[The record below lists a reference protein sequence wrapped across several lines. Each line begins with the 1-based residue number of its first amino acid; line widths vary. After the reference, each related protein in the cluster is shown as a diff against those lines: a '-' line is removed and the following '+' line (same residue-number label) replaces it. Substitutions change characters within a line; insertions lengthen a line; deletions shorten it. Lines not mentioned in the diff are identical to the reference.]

1 VGVGDLVILVWAVGL
16 LFLPGAAVLVALRG
30 VSVITALA
38 AAPAVTLG
46 LLYVAA
52 LVGGA
57 TGLSYGLVLAAAV
70 WALAVGSSL
79 VLGRWSHRLPIWTV
93 LPRSPMHLL
102 GAVATVAAMATGLV
116 LWIRGIGGLGA
127 IPQEHDTVVHT
138 ELVAYVMRTGR
149 AAPWQ
154 SLPADF
160 LTGRPAG
167 FYPNGFHLYAALV
180 GSLGA
185 NAVVALNAA
194 MVVLFAVALPAG
206 VAALGLRLQPRAFAP
221 LAGGCAAVLAAVSY
235 HPLGILMHDGGI
247 LSNAAA
253 FAIAPGVIT
262 LLLDVGRRRWVD
274 VLPIALAIAAA
285 VVVHPTSA
293 VTVGLT
299 TAAWL
304 AASAVASRKNR
315 GELRRHLG
323 VLAVGAG
330 AGAVL
335 LVPFVLAA
343 SGVTTAAGNRLDSV
357 VGFGR
362 NVRVLS
368 FLRSLGLAVSAPVG
382 GLLDPRFA
390 SGQTWLTVLSIAGIA
405 ACLLL
410 RRNAPVVAAFAA
422 WTCFLTAFLAD
433 LPLPPVRAASGLYY
447 NSYARISGGN
457 ALLQWLAA
465 GLATAAVVEL
475 LVALVRRRFPARL
488 PRARGPVLAG
498 ATVLV
503 LVVVCLPYAHRDAE
517 VLALRYQ
524 NPAYNRVDRYDLDAA
539 AFVAKR
545 IHAGQRVMNNAN
557 DGSTFGYVFYGV
569 KVVVNQ
575 PLGGSAAPYTTE
587 LVRAFNRLDDDR
599 HIHDLV
605 CRLDIAWVIADD
617 QAPRVGAPRTPWVIG
632 GQYTT
637 APGLQHL
644 ERVPHV
650 SQAARFGH
658 VAVFTVD
665 LAALG
670 CPATPAR

>member
-1 VGVGDLVILVWAVGL
+1 VGFGDLVILVWATGL

-30 VSVITALA
+30 VSVITAVA

-52 LVGGA
+52 LVAGA
-57 TGLSYGLVLAAAV
+57 TGFPYGWGLAAVV
-70 WALAVGSSL
+70 WAL
-79 VLGRWSHRLPIWTV
+79 VLGAGLLLGRRSQRPPRWPA

-102 GAVATVAAMATGLV
+102 GAVSTVAAMVTGLV
-116 LWIRGIGGLGA
+116 LWLRGIGGLHA

-180 GSLGA
+180 GSAGTT
-185 NAVVALNAA
+185 AVVALNAA
-194 MVVLFAVALPAG
+194 MVVLFALAMPAG
-206 VAALGLRLQPRAFAP
+206 VAALGLRLRPAAFAP

-262 LLLDVGRRRWVD
+262 LLLDVGRRGWVD
-274 VLPIALAIAAA
+274 VLPAALAIAAA

-299 TAAWL
+299 TTTWL
-304 AASAVASRKNR
+304 AAVAVAPRTNR
-315 GELRRHLG
+315 AALRRAVG
-323 VLAVGAG
+323 VLAVGTA
-330 AGAVL
+330 AAAAL

-343 SGVTTAAGNRLDSV
+343 AGVTTATGNRLDSV
-357 VGFGR
+357 AGFGR
-362 NVRVLS
+362 NVRTLHLLPS
-368 FLRSLGLAVSAPVG
+368 LRLAVSAPVG
-382 GLLDPRFA
+382 GLLDPHFG
-390 SGQTWLTVLSIAGIA
+390 SGQRWLAVLSVAGIA

-410 RRNAPVVAAFAA
+410 RRNAPVVAAFVA
-422 WTCFLTAFLAD
+422 WTFFLTAFLAD
-433 LPLPPVRAASGLYY
+433 LPLAPVRAASGLYY

-475 LVALVRRRFPARL
+475 LLAAARRAFPARL
-488 PRARGPVLAG
+488 PRTVGPVLAG
-498 ATVLV
+498 AAVLA
-503 LVVVCLPYAHRDAE
+503 LVVVSVPYARRDAE

-524 NPAYNRVDRYDLDAA
+524 NPGYNRVDRFDLAAA

-545 IHAGQRVMNNAN
+545 MRPGQRVMNNAN

-569 KVVVNQ
+569 DVVVNQ
-575 PLGGSAAPYTTE
+575 PLGGSAAAYTTE
-587 LVRAFNRLDDDR
+587 LVRSFNRLDDDR

-605 CRLDIAWVIADD
+605 CRLDIAWAIADD
-617 QAPRVGAPRTPWVIG
+617 RAPKVGAPRTPWVIG

-650 SQAARFGH
+650 SLAARFGH
-658 VAVFTVD
+658 VSVFAVD

-670 CPATPAR
+670 CPGAPGG